1 MKLYE
6 AGALNKRVMDK
17 ATLVEQNTYIP
28 SHKEIDKYENDT
40 VPIPVAKPKNPHVDE
55 PAFNVN
61 EIMGRADKYIGTFNL
76 GMVWVYPYLDDP
88 PIKFGTRTLEHKFEY
103 DLLSPANDS
112 TMLNIEN
119 KLYPSISH
127 YLIVR
132 VAQTMPGFENI
143 DKAYGVIS
151 DGPNRFFFGSRFRI

>member
-1 MKLYE
+1 
-6 AGALNKRVMDK
+6 
-17 ATLVEQNTYIP
+17 
-28 SHKEIDKYENDT
+28 
-40 VPIPVAKPKNPHVDE
+40 
-55 PAFNVN
+55 
-61 EIMGRADKYIGTFNL
+61 
-76 GMVWVYPYLDDP
+76 MVWVYPYLDDP

-132 VAQTMPGFENI
+132 VAQTMPGFENMIKHMELFLMGQI
-143 DKAYGVIS
+143 D
-151 DGPNRFFFGSRFRI
+151 FFR